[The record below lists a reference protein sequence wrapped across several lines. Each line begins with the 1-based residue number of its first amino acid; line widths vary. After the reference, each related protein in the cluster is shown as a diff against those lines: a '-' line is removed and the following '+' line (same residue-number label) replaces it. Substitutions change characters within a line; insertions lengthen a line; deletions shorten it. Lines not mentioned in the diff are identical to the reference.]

1 MGWNFMRKIRRTE
14 NWEKNESVEKGVL
27 GVVRSENNVIACIL
41 QWRTYLQGMCVF
53 VEEISLKI
61 R

>member
-1 MGWNFMRKIRRTE
+1 MRKMSRTKNCE
-14 NWEKNESVEKGVL
+14 QNESVETRDL
-27 GVVRSENNVIACIL
+27 GVVRSENNVMACIL

-53 VEEISLKI
+53 AEEISLKI